1 MYVPAARER
10 VRVVGRQGVYL
21 VVEVDR
27 KAACAHLLA
36 VSANLPVEENY
47 LEGVPFAQLFPH
59 PDFRP
64 SVLTGD

>member
-1 MYVPAARER
+1 MYVPAVRER

-27 KAACAHLLA
+27 KAACAHLVA
-36 VSANLPVEENY
+36 VSANLSVEENY
-47 LEGVPFAQLFPH
+47 LEGIPFAQVFPH
-59 PDFRP
+59 APSRS